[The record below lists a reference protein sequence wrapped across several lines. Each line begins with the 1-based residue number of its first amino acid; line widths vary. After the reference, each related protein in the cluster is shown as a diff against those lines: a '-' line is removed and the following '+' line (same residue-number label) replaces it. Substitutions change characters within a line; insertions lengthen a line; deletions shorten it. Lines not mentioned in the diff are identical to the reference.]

1 MTDSTETEASID
13 LAPFELLTHK
23 QQWAHLRDFHRVPYY
38 KLNTKSRKG
47 EYEAWHHNSHLRG
60 ENVREDHTHA
70 AFAPKGD
77 DPRTDIEPLDT
88 SRPLNASQRKA
99 LKDLVD
105 NDFQALKSEIQQF
118 ATDMARQRRDELR
131 AEWAER
137 GADPSSFIERAEAL
151 AQEYRVAADALRLE
165 ARQAGID
172 LDMPTLYQDKIKAR
186 TDGLV
191 EAIREAEQEIK
202 ADQVRALNTL
212 ERARLT
218 AQRKVLMSGVDQ
230 EALSILE
237 TIPTA
242 HDLMV
247 QAAAE
252 RGPRE
257 VTTGLDDVY

>member
-1 MTDSTETEASID
+1 MTDNIETEEAID
-13 LAPFELLTHK
+13 LAPFELLTHD
-23 QQWAHLRDFHRVPYY
+23 QQWAHLRKFHRVPHYR
-38 KLNTKSRKG
+38 LNTKSRKG
-47 EYEAWHHNSHLRG
+47 EYEAWHYNAHLKG
-60 ENVREDHTHA
+60 EGIREDHTHGA
-70 AFAPKGD
+70 YVPKGD
-77 DPRTDIEPLDT
+77 QPRTDMEPLDP

-105 NDFQALKSEIQQF
+105 NDFLALRSEIQQF

-131 AEWAER
+131 TEWADR
-137 GADPSSFIERAEAL
+137 GADPASFITRAEAL

-165 ARQAGID
+165 ARRSGID

-186 TDGLV
+186 TDGLA

-242 HDLMV
+242 HDLMI

-257 VTTGLDDVY
+257 VTVGLDD